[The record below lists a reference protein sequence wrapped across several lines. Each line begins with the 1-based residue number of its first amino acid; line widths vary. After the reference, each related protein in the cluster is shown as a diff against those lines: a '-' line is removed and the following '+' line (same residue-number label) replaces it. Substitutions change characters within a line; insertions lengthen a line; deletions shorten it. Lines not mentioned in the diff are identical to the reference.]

1 MKIYSKDKKR
11 VFQEKLVSQRNQQT
25 NETRRDP
32 PLGVYVCDERT
43 SLSSDHAARHIVQ
56 AAGPLS
62 QAGLK
67 QLGASWIDSVSM
79 ACNDDCRIHR
89 PFFVSIK
96 DCIVGSDIVA
106 VSLL

>member
-1 MKIYSKDKKR
+1 MKIYSKDKKTG
-11 VFQEKLVSQRNQQT
+11 FPKLVSQRNQQT

-89 PFFVSIK
+89 PFFAFIK